1 MRHGATDDEGGER
14 HAGKDLDID
23 VRLEASAPLAD
34 DRPTTA
40 AITDSTI
47 DRRRSSL
54 SQYDFDWRSKK
65 QALWRTHSGH
75 PSRVSDLASVPSE
88 APPALSDS
96 IGISSDA
103 EHATLWAT
111 RLKVW
116 AIRLAVPPVV
126 IAYVI
131 ARPIFEVAV
140 TVKRWEAPCSN
151 QLRVALL
158 VCAGLS
164 LLLMLL
170 VIAVELVLLSCW
182 TDKTVDRE
190 MTIRSEIR
198 TKAKAWT
205 KAVGC
210 FILVALSLFVVSYVW
225 LVVSFFA
232 RGDCD
237 GLISAAAAFEVYSL
251 PAMVGGVFAA
261 LLLRQCAENRVWL
274 RVCRFGCCGD
284 GGAGPA
290 RRRPAR
296 WSEGVTTQLES
307 MAWSAQYRGISTTLD
322 AADDVV
328 EV

>member
-1 MRHGATDDEGGER
+1 
-14 HAGKDLDID
+14 
-23 VRLEASAPLAD
+23 
-34 DRPTTA
+34 
-40 AITDSTI
+40 
-47 DRRRSSL
+47 
-54 SQYDFDWRSKK
+54 
-65 QALWRTHSGH
+65 
-75 PSRVSDLASVPSE
+75 
-88 APPALSDS
+88 
-96 IGISSDA
+96 
-103 EHATLWAT
+103 
-111 RLKVW
+111 
-116 AIRLAVPPVV
+116 LAVPPVV

-164 LLLMLL
+164 LLLIMLVL
-170 VIAVELVLLSCW
+170 AVELVLLSCW

-237 GLISAAAAFEVYSL
+237 GLIAVAAAFEVYSL

-261 LLLRQCAENRVWL
+261 LLLRRCAENHVWL

-284 GGAGPA
+284 GGAGSA

-296 WSEGVTTQLES
+296 WSAGVTTQLES